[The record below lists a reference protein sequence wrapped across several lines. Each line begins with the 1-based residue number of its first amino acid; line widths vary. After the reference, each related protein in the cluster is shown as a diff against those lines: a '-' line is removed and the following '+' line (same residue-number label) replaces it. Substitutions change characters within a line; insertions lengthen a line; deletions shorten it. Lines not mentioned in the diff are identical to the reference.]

1 MCDDIM
7 MVIIHLASKYVAP
20 KKTIKVELDRL
31 QRIVECAQLVNVQW
45 AFENV
50 KIKSYLEYI
59 IAYIGPI
66 TLELCYRQL
75 YLNMS
80 VTEFHKKGYA
90 VGRKNKKT
98 I

>member
-1 MCDDIM
+1 MCDDVM
-7 MVIIHLASKYVAP
+7 MVIMHLASKYVAP

-31 QRIVECAQLVNVQW
+31 QRIVDYAQLVNIQV
-45 AFENV
+45 AFENT
-50 KIKSYLEYI
+50 KIKECLECI